1 MNKIN
6 AQKTKD
12 MVIIGLMAAIICVMG
27 PLSIRLPFTLVPISL
42 TNLAIYFILYVA
54 GTRRTVI
61 SYLIYLLIGMC
72 GVPVFSN
79 FSSGVQKLAGP
90 TGGYLVGFIFM
101 AMVSG
106 FFIDRWYNKPVIAF
120 AGMWLGKAVSAAF
133 GTIWYAYVA
142 GLSFSRNCFGYIRK
156 GTKVLP
162 ERIRL
167 SSLWT
172 APGSVSRPVPNCGG
186 WSVLPNRSFPVS
198 RGFRVTH

>member
-27 PLSIRLPFTLVPISL
+27 SLSFRLPFTLVPISL

-90 TGGYLVGFIFM
+90 TGNGQ
-101 AMVSG
+101 
-106 FFIDRWYNKPVIAF
+106 
-120 AGMWLGKAVSAAF
+120 
-133 GTIWYAYVA
+133 
-142 GLSFSRNCFGYIRK
+142 
-156 GTKVLP
+156 
-162 ERIRL
+162 RL
-167 SSLWT
+167 LY
-172 APGSVSRPVPNCGG
+172 
-186 WSVLPNRSFPVS
+186 
-198 RGFRVTH
+198 

>member
-106 FFIDRWYNKPVIAF
+106 FFIDRWYNKPVIALRECGS
-120 AGMWLGKAVSAAF
+120 AKQSARHLVQSGMRMLQ
-133 GTIWYAYVA
+133 
-142 GLSFSRNCFGYIRK
+142 
-156 GTKVLP
+156 
-162 ERIRL
+162 
-167 SSLWT
+167 
-172 APGSVSRPVPNCGG
+172 
-186 WSVLPNRSFPVS
+186 
-198 RGFRVTH
+198 GFLLRQL

>member
-79 FSSGVQKLAGP
+79 FSSGVQKLGRVRPAD
-90 TGGYLVGFIFM
+90 TLS
-101 AMVSG
+101 VS
-106 FFIDRWYNKPVIAF
+106 FLWQ
-120 AGMWLGKAVSAAF
+120 WSAASLL
-133 GTIWYAYVA
+133 TA
-142 GLSFSRNCFGYIRK
+142 GI
-156 GTKVLP
+156 T
-162 ERIRL
+162 
-167 SSLWT
+167 SL
-172 APGSVSRPVPNCGG
+172 
-186 WSVLPNRSFPVS
+186 
-198 RGFRVTH
+198 

>member
-142 GLSFSRNCFGYIRK
+142 GLSFKADLIKTILVAAVGPAVRK
-156 GTKVLP
+156 
-162 ERIRL
+162 RL
-167 SSLWT
+167 AVSGLVEYSVNNSSI
-172 APGSVSRPVPNCGG
+172 
-186 WSVLPNRSFPVS
+186 
-198 RGFRVTH
+198 